1 MRHAANTVEVD
12 YQVCVHCQRGD
23 VTSLAEV
30 VDDDDGGDG
39 RDHLWRGS
47 GVKWASFVSKECGT
61 GQPEF
66 VTSGDDGALPG
77 VVRSDGHACEHFRQ
91 QHP

>member
-1 MRHAANTVEVD
+1 MAELYTHAVV
-12 YQVCVHCQRGD
+12 VHGDEGGKQGLATNAGLAGTNDTINGNLWQRIMC
-23 VTSLAEV
+23 EM
-30 VDDDDGGDG
+30 
-39 RDHLWRGS
+39 
-47 GVKWASFVSKECGT
+47 ASFVSKECGT